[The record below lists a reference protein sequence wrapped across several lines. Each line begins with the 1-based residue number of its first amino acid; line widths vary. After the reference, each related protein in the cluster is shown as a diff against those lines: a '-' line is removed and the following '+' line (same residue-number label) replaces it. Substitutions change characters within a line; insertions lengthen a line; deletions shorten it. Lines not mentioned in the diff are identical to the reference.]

1 MYAVIK
7 TGGKQYRVA
16 ANDTITIEKLIGEA
30 GEHVHFTDVLMV
42 ADGEKIEVGAPLVT
56 GATVVGEIAGQ
67 IKSPTV
73 YIFKKR
79 RRKHHRRRNG
89 HRQLLTSVRI
99 TDILIGGAKPAQKA
113 AAPKKVEAPKVE
125 AAKPAPKAEA
135 PKPAPKAEP
144 VKAAAPPPPPPPAPV
159 AKAEPVKAAPVAA
172 APAPRAEAP
181 KAMETVKATP
191 AAPRD
196 TSHLVETVKGTTKQD
211 TGEHRVAK
219 AVEGGHRV
227 EAVHTPDRDNS
238 HIVGTVKGETVQS
251 TTASRVATPI
261 AGGHRTVEIEGDPNE
276 GKDHILSTVR
286 GEVRLAPGVKLDDIS
301 LIGGIGPKIE
311 EALHARGFKTW
322 AQIANLTAAQIE
334 TLNTELKLM
343 GRIGREEWIE
353 QAKELMAGKPPRAKT
368 DKARKD
374 QE

>member
-99 TDILIGGAKPAQKA
+99 TDILIGGAKPAAKA

-125 AAKPAPKAEA
+125 AAKPAPKAE
-135 PKPAPKAEP
+135 P
-144 VKAAAPPPPPPPAPV
+144 VKAAAPPPPAPA
-159 AKAEPVKAAPVAA
+159 AKVEPVKAAPPPPPP
-172 APAPRAEAP
+172 APAPKAEAP

-211 TGEHRVAK
+211 TSEHRVAK

-251 TTASRVATPI
+251 TTASRVATPV

-286 GEVRLAPGVKLDDIS
+286 GEVRLAPGVKMDDIS

-322 AQIANLTAAQIE
+322 SQIANLTAAQIE